1 MNTENIEY
9 ESLQDLELLQLLR
22 RAAETSRRPEEPN
35 RFPFGGP
42 HGGEEGRGPHG
53 PHGGEEGRGP
63 HGGEEG
69 RGHHGPHGPEH
80 RPPHRERERV
90 LSLLDETEGIS
101 QQKLALILGIRPQ
114 SLSELIMKLERDGL
128 LLRSKN
134 PEDRRETLVS
144 LTEAGRQRA
153 AEFEQQRRR
162 REEDF
167 LAPLTAEERS
177 TLTGLLRKLL
187 RGGELPEE
195 N

>member
-1 MNTENIEY
+1 M
-9 ESLQDLELLQLLR
+9 
-22 RAAETSRRPEEPN
+22 
-35 RFPFGGP
+35 
-42 HGGEEGRGPHG
+42 
-53 PHGGEEGRGP
+53 
-63 HGGEEG
+63 
-69 RGHHGPHGPEH
+69 
-80 RPPHRERERV
+80 

-153 AEFEQQRRR
+153 AEYEQQRRF

>member
-1 MNTENIEY
+1 MNCEFD
-9 ESLQDLELLQLLR
+9 QDMELLQLLR
-22 RAAETSRRPEEPN
+22 RAAETSRRPEEPD
-35 RFPFGGP
+35 RHPFG
-42 HGGEEGRGPHG
+42 GPHG

-63 HGGEEG
+63 HS
-69 RGHHGPHGPEH
+69 PEH

-167 LAPLTAEERS
+167 LASLTAEERS